1 MTITI
6 PEELRARIKNTK
18 DINWSEVARKT
29 FEAEIKNMERR
40 KAAKEM
46 DILREESKIKWD
58 GVEEVRRWR
67 KSLLTLL
74 SLL

>member
-1 MTITI
+1 MKHVSMTITI
-6 PEELRARIKNTK
+6 PEGLRERIKNTK

-29 FEAEIKNMERR
+29 FEEEIKKMERR
-40 KAAKEM
+40 EAAKEM

-67 KSLLTLL
+67 QSL
-74 SLL
+74 